1 MILWGS
7 RDVRSSVVPRFVIRM
22 VGGESVRGCGF
33 RVPLPGKSLP
43 MDDFMGAFVKASE
56 PSAAASDLAEQ
67 SRRLRLVSHPASTVS
82 IDLSIRSP
90 TLTLTLP

>member
-1 MILWGS
+1 MNASDEMPKDDALEGRNFLPNNS
-7 RDVRSSVVPRFVIRM
+7 APPRTT
-22 VGGESVRGCGF
+22 
-33 RVPLPGKSLP
+33 PLP